1 MVTCMLWETIYER
14 RERFVLAVPRT
25 RLHTLEVTLIVSVL
39 ELYGRTHLIAFGG
52 KGGSLCCCARVDSTL
67 YWNQLSV

>member
-1 MVTCMLWETIYER
+1 MLWGTIYER

-52 KGGSLCCCARVDSTL
+52 KGGSACCCARMDSTL
-67 YWNQLSV
+67 CWNQLSV

>member
-39 ELYGRTHLIAFGG
+39 ELYGRTHLIAFFGGEGG
-52 KGGSLCCCARVDSTL
+52 KFMLPC
-67 YWNQLSV
+67 

>member
-1 MVTCMLWETIYER
+1 MATCMLWETIYER

-52 KGGSLCCCARVDSTL
+52 KGGEVYVAVLEWIAHCAGTS
-67 YWNQLSV
+67 

>member
-1 MVTCMLWETIYER
+1 MLWETIYER

-39 ELYGRTHLIAFGG
+39 EFYGRTHLVGFGG
-52 KGGSLCCCARVDSTL
+52 RGESLCCRADMSSTL
-67 YWNQLSV
+67 NWN

>member
-39 ELYGRTHLIAFGG
+39 ELYGRPGFWGEGGGEVHVTVLEWIAH
-52 KGGSLCCCARVDSTL
+52 CAGTS
-67 YWNQLSV
+67 

>member
-1 MVTCMLWETIYER
+1 MLWETIYER

-39 ELYGRTHLIAFGG
+39 ELYGRTHLIAFGE
-52 KGGSLCCCARVDSTL
+52 GGGEVYVAVLEWIAHCTGTS
-67 YWNQLSV
+67 